1 MPHNGVKYIIIIKSS
16 LTYRVRLHSA
26 SYNDELITHCRHVA
40 IVVNCISDTCDA
52 VPCKNGGTCEL
63 ADNIDGYECKC
74 PMGFSGT
81 DCENGKET

>member
-1 MPHNGVKYIIIIKSS
+1 MPHNGVKYIIIIKFS
-16 LTYRVRLHSA
+16 LKYRVRLHSA
-26 SYNDELITHCRHVA
+26 SYNDVA
-40 IVVNCISDTCDA
+40 IVVNCISDPCDA

-81 DCENGKET
+81 DCENGKETQIQIG